1 MSSLIIN
8 NCQNGFFSCSFII
21 LMKIFDYFNIHK
33 KIPDSV
39 DCSQMY
45 SIYKS
50 DQNENLH
57 HLFFKQNDMD
67 IEFNGEIVYETDAYE
82 LQFSNYKFIPFSKFR
97 PFIEKYFYFND
108 IVIHA
113 ADQLKNKY
121 NIDFENTCGVF
132 YRGNDKVKETQ
143 KPPYHEVVEQ
153 AVIVKN
159 ENPTIQFIVQTDEYE
174 FLQYFLQHFPD
185 AVFFS
190 EIPVIDNQI
199 TTVAYYFMNSSQ
211 KFNNI
216 LFYLASIYI
225 FSKLKKLITTSGNG
239 EMFIMFYRNNADG
252 LVQYLKLNEYI
263 HGFKNNRFDPNQN
276 IFWI

>member
-1 MSSLIIN
+1 
-8 NCQNGFFSCSFII
+8 
-21 LMKIFDYFNIHK
+21 MKIFDYFNIHK